1 MKNDW
6 GKNFEK
12 KFSKYAIP
20 NLSLYLIIGYAI
32 GYVMQIVNVEFLG
45 YLTLDP
51 VMILQG
57 QVWRLVTWLLIPP
70 ASQNLFFT
78 LITLYFYYSIG
89 STLEQ
94 VWGTYRYNCY
104 LFSGMIFTI
113 LGSFV
118 LYAIANVQFAEVIES
133 LGESGAKDVFTTYGS
148 VLIDGEKTRLPAI
161 GFYQFST
168 YYINMSILLA
178 FAATY
183 PDIQFLFMFLIPIKA
198 KVIGIIDVVLLAYSF
213 LIGDLSTKIVIV
225 ASLLNFILF
234 FFSTR
239 NYSRISPSEYKR
251 KADFHKKMRQ
261 AKQAGN
267 ATTYQGRNVITRH
280 KCAICGR
287 TELDDET
294 LEFRFCS
301 KCEGNYEY
309 CMDHLYTHEHVK
321 RIVPSGTDVK

>member
-1 MKNDW
+1 M
-6 GKNFEK
+6 
-12 KFSKYAIP
+12 
-20 NLSLYLIIGYAI
+20 
-32 GYVMQIVNVEFLG
+32 
-45 YLTLDP
+45 
-51 VMILQG
+51 
-57 QVWRLVTWLLIPP
+57 
-70 ASQNLFFT
+70 
-78 LITLYFYYSIG
+78 
-89 STLEQ
+89 
-94 VWGTYRYNCY
+94 
-104 LFSGMIFTI
+104 FSGMIFTI

-118 LYAIANVQFAEVIES
+118 LYAIANVQFADVMES
-133 LGESGAKDVFTTYGS
+133 LGESGAYDVFTTYGS
-148 VLIDGEKTRLPAI
+148 VMIDGEKVLLPAI

-198 KVIGIIDVVLLAYSF
+198 KVLGIIDVVLLAYSF
-213 LIGDLSTKIVIV
+213 LMGDLSTKIVIV

-234 FFSTR
+234 FFFTR
-239 NYSRISPSEYKR
+239 DYSRISPNEYKR
-251 KADFHKKMRQ
+251 KAEFHKKMRQ

-267 ATTYQGRNVITRH
+267 VSNYQGRNVITRH

-287 TELDDET
+287 TELDDDT

>member
-1 MKNDW
+1 M
-6 GKNFEK
+6 GKWLYKMEYK
-12 KFSKYAIP
+12 YGKYAIRNLPMVLIICYAVGYLLELVAP
-20 NLSLYLIIGYAI
+20 NIMNYFYLNPYLILHG
-32 GYVMQIVNVEFLG
+32 QI
-45 YLTLDP
+45 
-51 VMILQG
+51 
-57 QVWRLVTWLLIPP
+57 WRLFTWILIPP
-70 ASQNLFFT
+70 ESLSMFT
-78 LITLYFYYSIG
+78 LIMLYCYYSLG
-89 STLEQ
+89 LSLEQ
-94 VWGTYRYNCY
+94 TWGTFRYNVY
-104 LFSGMIFTI
+104 IFSGMLFTI

-118 LYAIANVQFAEVIES
+118 LYAISNVQFADVMEYF
-133 LGESGAKDVFTTYGS
+133 GENGAEYVFTMYKMVEIEGKM
-148 VLIDGEKTRLPAI
+148 VAFPAV
-161 GFYQFST
+161 GFRQFST

-213 LIGDLSTKIVIV
+213 LMGDLSTKIVIV

-261 AKQAGN
+261 AQKAGN

-321 RIVPSGTDVK
+321 RIVPSGTDEK